1 VSTTAVDAGGVA
13 CPFDGWVLEQ
23 GRCRC
28 PVRVCPE
35 LFDESL

>member
-1 VSTTAVDAGGVA
+1 VITTAVDAGVA

-28 PVRVCPE
+28 PVRMCPE
-35 LFDESL
+35 LFDVP